1 MIVLWV
7 TLLVLHHGYSLVPV
21 ITVHL
26 GEPVTFTC
34 VLPGTELSN
43 RQFYWFKQNTGD
55 NLKLIVTLWKSTKP
69 EFTPEFS
76 ESRLQVNDHKS
87 FINLTIVKTIQ
98 EDEGMYHC
106 AIMEW
111 IKTKWSGTYLSVK
124 GNAQRTSNYTV
135 VQSPTVSDP
144 VRPGES
150 VTLQC
155 SVLSDSQNK
164 TCSGDHSVYWFR
176 AGSDKSHPNIIYTDG
191 NKSNECEKKPD
202 ARSPPKSCVYHFSK
216 NISSSDSG
224 TYYCAVA
231 TCGEIIFGDG
241 TKLEIEGALISSH
254 TTHTAFIIMG
264 ILIICLAISVIG
276 NVVLICNQR
285 VHKQSKEM
293 ESAISKVRSD
303 NWRQQVHDVTEAEDK
318 LNYVALNFSERKAT
332 SGRQRREFAE
342 DSVYSQVRC

>member
-1 MIVLWV
+1 MD
-7 TLLVLHHGYSLVPV
+7 LLSRMLICLLGM

-34 VLPGTELSN
+34 VLPGTELSS
-43 RQFYWFKQNTGD
+43 RQLYWYKQSAGD
-55 NLKLIVTLWKSTKP
+55 TLKLIVTLWKSTKP

-76 ESRLQVNDHKS
+76 ESRLQVNDHRS

-106 AIMEW
+106 AIVEW
-111 IKTKWSGTYLSVK
+111 IETKWSGTYLLVK

-144 VRPGES
+144 VHPGES

-155 SVLSDSQNK
+155 SVLSDK

-176 AGSDKSHPNIIYTDG
+176 AGSNKSHPNIIYTDG

-202 ARSPPKSCVYHFSK
+202 AHSPPKRCVYHFSK
-216 NISSSDSG
+216 NVSSSDSG

-241 TKLEIEGALISSH
+241 TKLEIEESLTCFIRI
-254 TTHTAFIIMG
+254 TT
-264 ILIICLAISVIG
+264 
-276 NVVLICNQR
+276 
-285 VHKQSKEM
+285 
-293 ESAISKVRSD
+293 
-303 NWRQQVHDVTEAEDK
+303 EDK

-332 SGRQRREFAE
+332 RGRKKREFAE

>member
-1 MIVLWV
+1 MLCYVSGIIIVFDPEFV
-7 TLLVLHHGYSLVPV
+7 VVFATLIPL

-34 VLPGTELSN
+34 VLPGTELSS
-43 RQFYWFKQNTGD
+43 RQLYWYKQSAGD
-55 NLKLIVTLWKSTKP
+55 TLKLIVTLWKSTKP

-76 ESRLQVNDHKS
+76 ESRLQVNDHRS

-106 AIMEW
+106 AIVEW
-111 IKTKWSGTYLSVK
+111 IETKWSGTYLLVK
-124 GNAQRTSNYTV
+124 GKL
-135 VQSPTVSDP
+135 SDP
-144 VRPGES
+144 VHPGES

-155 SVLSDSQNK
+155 SVLSDK

-176 AGSDKSHPNIIYTDG
+176 AGSNKSHPNIIYTDG

-202 ARSPPKSCVYHFSK
+202 AHSPPKRCVYHFSK
-216 NISSSDSG
+216 NVSSSDSG

-241 TKLEIEGALISSH
+241 TKLEIEGNC
-254 TTHTAFIIMG
+254 IIVG
-264 ILIICLAISVIG
+264 
-276 NVVLICNQR
+276 
-285 VHKQSKEM
+285 
-293 ESAISKVRSD
+293 
-303 NWRQQVHDVTEAEDK
+303 TEAEDK

-332 SGRQRREFAE
+332 RGRKKREFAE

>member
-1 MIVLWV
+1 ML
-7 TLLVLHHGYSLVPV
+7 TLVSTVNSLVPV

-34 VLPGTELSN
+34 VLPGTELSS
-43 RQFYWFKQNTGD
+43 RQLYWYKQSAGD
-55 NLKLIVTLWKSTKP
+55 TLKLIVTLWKSTKP

-76 ESRLQVNDHKS
+76 ESRLQVNDHRS

-106 AIMEW
+106 AIVEW
-111 IKTKWSGTYLSVK
+111 IETKWSGTYLSVK
-124 GNAQRTSNYTV
+124 GKCNLFLQTFPRTSNYTV

-155 SVLSDSQNK
+155 SVLSDK

-202 ARSPPKSCVYHFSK
+202 AHSPPKRCVYHFSK
-216 NISSSDSG
+216 NVSSSDSG

-241 TKLEIEGALISSH
+241 TKLEIEGNC
-254 TTHTAFIIMG
+254 IIVG
-264 ILIICLAISVIG
+264 A
-276 NVVLICNQR
+276 Q
-285 VHKQSKEM
+285 E
-293 ESAISKVRSD
+293 
-303 NWRQQVHDVTEAEDK
+303 
-318 LNYVALNFSERKAT
+318 
-332 SGRQRREFAE
+332 
-342 DSVYSQVRC
+342 